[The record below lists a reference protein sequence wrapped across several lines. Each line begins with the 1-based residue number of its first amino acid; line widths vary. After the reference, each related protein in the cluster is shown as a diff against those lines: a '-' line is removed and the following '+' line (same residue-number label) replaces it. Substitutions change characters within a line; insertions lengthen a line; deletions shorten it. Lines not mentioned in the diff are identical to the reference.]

1 MGEKIMDKKI
11 IRERIVKRV
20 AQELT
25 PGSLVNLG
33 IGMPTMVANYVSD
46 DMGILF
52 QSENGMVG
60 IGQDPVDPENFDPDI
75 TNAGGQ
81 PVTTVPEVAYFDSCM
96 SFTIIRGGHVD
107 STVLGALEVD
117 TEGNLANWIIP
128 GKMVPGMGGAM
139 DLVTGARKV
148 IVAMEHC
155 NKKGQSKILQK
166 CSLPLTAKGQ
176 VDLIVTEMA
185 VIEVTENGLLL
196 KEIAADT
203 SIENV
208 IKATAAELSVAKD
221 IKTF

>member
-1 MGEKIMDKKI
+1 MDKKQL
-11 IRERIVKRV
+11 RKRIVQRV
-20 AQELT
+20 AQELK
-25 PGSLVNLG
+25 PNSLVNLG

-52 QSENGMVG
+52 QSENGMIG
-60 IGQDPVDPENFDPDI
+60 IGQQPVDDGNFDPDI

-81 PVTTVPEVAYFDSCM
+81 PVTTVPEVCYFDSCM
-96 SFTIIRGGHVD
+96 SFAIIRGGHVD

-117 TEGNLANWIIP
+117 SEGNLANWIIP

-155 NKKGQSKILQK
+155 NKKGEAKILQK

-176 VDLIVTEMA
+176 VDLIVTEKA
-185 VIEVTENGLLL
+185 VIEVTEKGLLL
-196 KEIAADT
+196 KEVAADC
-203 SIENV
+203 SVENV
-208 IKATAAELSVAKD
+208 IKSTAAEL
-221 IKTF
+221 IIPREIPTFGETE